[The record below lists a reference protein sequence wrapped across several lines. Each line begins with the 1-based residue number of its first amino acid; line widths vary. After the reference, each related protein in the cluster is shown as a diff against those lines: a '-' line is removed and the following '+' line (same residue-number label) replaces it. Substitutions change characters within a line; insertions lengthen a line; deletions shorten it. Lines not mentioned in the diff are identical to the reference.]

1 MKGETIWIDA
11 ELAERLDGLW
21 KDWQEQETD
30 KRRFRQRKEELDSFA
45 LLWHYIDTA
54 SHRKQIA
61 GREGE
66 DWVPVSNQIGA
77 KIGKKDRSKFK
88 EIKETLDCWGVVELD
103 SQGHHK
109 THHMMVNHSDKG
121 LVEYELRGTR
131 KNDNS
136 AYYLPHTDEDEACEL
151 TRRALENDIDIDE
164 QTAVAEIMRL
174 YGEERD
180 SVAKHREETV
190 EREAQGGVELI
201 AQYFPWTRKH
211 WQQYQNITGKD
222 KLTNEKYI
230 KWINNREK
238 TTLNRNL
245 NSVRAIAN
253 STGNITR
260 AATTSRLYSPFTSL
274 RRELRKYITIAGE
287 PWAEIDISHFHPC
300 LIANEIIK
308 AEKKDDGLLDDC
320 ISNQFYH
327 KIADHLE
334 KKLPWFAES
343 GIQWEQSDSKL
354 RCSPRDRAKVGVML
368 YLNGGP
374 ITKDTKNKERKEVYA
389 ALSKHYPNV
398 AGYIEQEKQKLK
410 AKESGSGKNK
420 TTVGKLYA
428 QYLQKKES
436 ELFIDQFYI
445 RLTRDRGI
453 PACSIHD
460 AVLVPQSKKREA
472 RILLGKILAE
482 QSMKAADDEGLL

>member
-30 KRRFRQRKEELDSFA
+30 KRRFRQRKEELDSFV

-66 DWVPVSNQIGA
+66 DWVPVSNQVGA

-88 EIKETLDCWGVVELD
+88 EIKETLDQWGVAELD

-121 LVEYELRGTR
+121 LVEYALRGTR
-131 KNDNS
+131 KDDNS
-136 AYYLPHTDEDEACEL
+136 AYYLPHTGDDEACEL
-151 TRRALENDIDIDE
+151 TRRALENDIEIDK
-164 QTAVAEIMRL
+164 QAAVTEIMFR
-174 YGEERD
+174 YGNEEMNRISLKQTNRNRTAHD
-180 SVAKHREETV
+180 IEKLLVK
-190 EREAQGGVELI
+190 
-201 AQYFPWTRKH
+201 YYPWTRKH
-211 WQQYQNITGKD
+211 WQQYQNITGKN

-230 KWINNREK
+230 KWVENREK

-245 NSVRAIAN
+245 NSVKAIAN

-260 AATTSRLYSPFTSL
+260 AATTGRLYSPFTSL
-274 RRELRKYITIAGE
+274 RRELRKYITISGE

-308 AEKKDDGLLDDC
+308 AEKEDDGLLDDC
-320 ISNQFYH
+320 ISNHFYH
-327 KIADHLE
+327 RIADHLE
-334 KKLPWFAES
+334 KELPWFPDS
-343 GIQWEQSDSKL
+343 GIQWEQSDSQL

-398 AGYIEQEKQKLK
+398 ARYIEQEKQKLK

-460 AVLVPQSKKREA
+460 AVLVPQSRKREA

-482 QSMKAADDEGLL
+482 QGMRAADDEGLL

>member
-30 KRRFRQRKEELDSFA
+30 KRRFRQRKEELDSFV

-66 DWVPVSNQIGA
+66 DWVPVSMQVGA

-88 EIKETLDCWGVVELD
+88 EIKETLDQWGVAELD
-103 SQGHHK
+103 TQGHHK
-109 THHMMVNHSDKG
+109 THHMMVNYSEKG
-121 LVEYELRGTR
+121 LVEYQLRGKR
-131 KNDNS
+131 KDDNS
-136 AYYLPHTDEDEACEL
+136 AYYLPRTDDDEACEL
-151 TRRALENDIDIDE
+151 TRRALENDIEIDE
-164 QTAVAEIMRL
+164 QAAIAEIMQR
-174 YGEERD
+174 YDAERE
-180 SVAKHREETV
+180 SFRKHREETV
-190 EREAQGGVELI
+190 EREAQGSVELI
-201 AQYFPWTRKH
+201 AQYYPWTRKH
-211 WQQYQNITGKD
+211 WQHYQNITGKD

-238 TTLNRNL
+238 ITLNRNL
-245 NSVRAIAN
+245 NSVRGIAN
-253 STGNITR
+253 STGNITK
-260 AATTSRLYSPFTSL
+260 ATTTGRLYSPFTSL
-274 RRELRKYITIAGE
+274 RRELRKHITIGGE
-287 PWAEIDISHFHPC
+287 SWAEIDISHFHPC

-308 AEKKDDGLLDDC
+308 GKKEDDGLLDDC
-320 ISNQFYH
+320 ISNHFYNR
-327 KIADHLE
+327 IADHLE
-334 KKLPWFAES
+334 QELPWFSDS
-343 GIQWEQSDSKL
+343 GIQWEQSDPKL

-374 ITKDTKNKERKEVYA
+374 ITKDTKNKERKEVYS
-389 ALSKHYPNV
+389 ALNTYYPKV
-398 AGYIEQEKQKLK
+398 TQYIEQEKEKLTPQ
-410 AKESGSGKNK
+410 ESGSGKNR

-428 QYLQKKES
+428 QYLQKQES
-436 ELFIDQFYI
+436 ELFIDQFYV
-445 RLTRDRGI
+445 RLTRDKGI

-460 AVLVPQSKKREA
+460 AVLVPQSRKREA

-482 QSMKAADDEGLL
+482 QSMKAADDEGSL